1 MSQKIAGIKKIKT
14 AQKTKLRSKPKV
26 EGQEYLELYLMTK
39 ERNRLK
45 RYHEVIDDTRLNTV
59 EEMKELEKDY
69 AKLERKAGISNPDGQ
84 VDVKTAVSDSQKHKK
99 RKPARPMKTFVME
112 Y

>member
-14 AQKTKLRSKPKV
+14 AQKAKLRSKPRV

-45 RYHEVIDDTRLNTV
+45 RYHEVIDDTRLTA
-59 EEMKELEKDY
+59 EEEIKELEKEY
-69 AKLERKAGISNPDGQ
+69 AKLERRAGVSKPDSHS
-84 VDVKTAVSDSQKHKK
+84 DVKATVPDNPKHKK
-99 RKPARPMKTFVME
+99 RKPTKPMKMQVID